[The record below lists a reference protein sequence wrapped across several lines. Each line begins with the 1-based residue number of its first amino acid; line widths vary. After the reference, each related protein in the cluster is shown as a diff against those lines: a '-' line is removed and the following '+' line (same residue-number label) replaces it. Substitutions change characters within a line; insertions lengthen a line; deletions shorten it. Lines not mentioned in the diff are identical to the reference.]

1 MSEKKISWDE
11 LMNMFDEF
19 ESNFVKDSSDP
30 KLLEVFKNFS
40 DIFIKSGFND
50 EQKLQIIQRINH
62 LRELFASKME
72 ELKNMSL
79 EALNKKTQLARYLKN
94 ANYKTKMN

>member
-50 EQKLQIIQRINH
+50 EQKLQIIQRITH
-62 LRELFASKME
+62 LRELFASKKE